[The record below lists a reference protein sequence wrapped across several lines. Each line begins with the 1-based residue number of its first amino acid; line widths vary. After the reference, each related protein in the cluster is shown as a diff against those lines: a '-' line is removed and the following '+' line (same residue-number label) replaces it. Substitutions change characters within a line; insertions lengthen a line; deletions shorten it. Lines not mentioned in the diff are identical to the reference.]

1 MHTYAA
7 SIAVR
12 ILTVASCK
20 GNRLG
25 GDSSVASDAAA
36 RLPGNPPRGKRMGA
50 DWLLPIYGL
59 IVGMLVGLTGMG
71 GGVLMTPLLVL
82 GLGMPATAAIGT
94 DLAYSSI
101 TKLAGTWQHWRQGTV
116 DMRVVSALAIGSIPA
131 TLVAVA
137 TLFYLHSVNATVV
150 DAVLERFIGVMLVVA
165 ATLMLQK
172 LWRNTRGTAEPP
184 SEHLVTYPTGRL
196 MAIGAFGGFLVGLTS
211 IGSGSLII
219 ALLVITVSLTPE
231 KLVGTDVAHAFLL
244 VGAAALAHLFVL
256 NDVDVVLAG
265 KLLVGSIPG
274 VLIGSR
280 LTVWVPRRPLQ
291 AGLVVLLLTTAVSR
305 LR

>member
-1 MHTYAA
+1 
-7 SIAVR
+7 
-12 ILTVASCK
+12 
-20 GNRLG
+20 
-25 GDSSVASDAAA
+25 
-36 RLPGNPPRGKRMGA
+36 
-50 DWLLPIYGL
+50 
-59 IVGMLVGLTGMG
+59 
-71 GGVLMTPLLVL
+71 MTPLLVL

-94 DLAYSSI
+94 DLAYSSV

-116 DMRVVSALAIGSIPA
+116 DMHVVRGLAIGSVPA
-131 TLVAVA
+131 TLAAVA
-137 TLFYLHSVNATVV
+137 TLYVLHSVDATAV
-150 DAVLERFIGVMLVVA
+150 DALLERFIGVMLVVA
-165 ATLMLQK
+165 AALMIHK
-172 LWRNTRGTAEPP
+172 LWRGTATLPAQ
-184 SEHLVTYPTGRL
+184 HLVTYPTGKL

-219 ALLVITVSLTPE
+219 ALLVITVSLAPE

-256 NDVDVVLAG
+256 NDVDVALAG

-291 AGLVVLLLTTAVSR
+291 AGLAVLLLTSAVSL

>member
-1 MHTYAA
+1 
-7 SIAVR
+7 
-12 ILTVASCK
+12 
-20 GNRLG
+20 
-25 GDSSVASDAAA
+25 
-36 RLPGNPPRGKRMGA
+36 MGA

-59 IVGMLVGLTGMG
+59 VVGMLVGLTGMG

-82 GLGMPATAAIGT
+82 GLGMPATAAVGT

-116 DMRVVSALAIGSIPA
+116 DIRVVRAMAIGSVPA

-137 TLFYLHSVNATVV
+137 MLFLLHSIDATAV
-150 DAVLERFIGVMLVVA
+150 DVLLERFIGVMLVVA
-165 ATLMLQK
+165 AALMLQK
-172 LWRNTRGTAEPP
+172 LWRARRGVVEPIP
-184 SEHLVTYPTGRL
+184 DHLAKYPTGKL
-196 MAIGAFGGFLVGLTS
+196 IAIGAFGGFLVGLTS

-219 ALLVITVSLTPE
+219 ALLVITISLTPE

-244 VGAAALAHLFVL
+244 VGAAAIAHFFVL
-256 NDVDVVLAG
+256 RDVDVALAG

-291 AGLVVLLLTTAVSR
+291 VGLAVLLLTTAVTM

>member
-1 MHTYAA
+1 
-7 SIAVR
+7 
-12 ILTVASCK
+12 
-20 GNRLG
+20 
-25 GDSSVASDAAA
+25 
-36 RLPGNPPRGKRMGA
+36 MGA

-59 IVGMLVGLTGMG
+59 VVGMLVGLTGMG

-82 GLGMPATAAIGT
+82 GLGMPATAAVGT

-116 DMRVVSALAIGSIPA
+116 DIRVVRAMAIGSVPA

-137 TLFYLHSVNATVV
+137 MLFLLHSVDATAV
-150 DAVLERFIGVMLVVA
+150 DVVLERFIGVMLVVA
-165 ATLMLQK
+165 SALMLQK
-172 LWRNTRGTAEPP
+172 LWRARRGAVNLLPD
-184 SEHLVTYPTGRL
+184 HLETYPTRKL
-196 MAIGAFGGFLVGLTS
+196 IAIGAFGGFLVGLTS

-219 ALLVITVSLTPE
+219 ALLVITISLTPE

-244 VGAAALAHLFVL
+244 VGAAAIAHFFVL
-256 NDVDVVLAG
+256 QDVDVALAG

-291 AGLVVLLLTTAVSR
+291 VGLAVLLLTTAVTM

>member
-1 MHTYAA
+1 
-7 SIAVR
+7 
-12 ILTVASCK
+12 
-20 GNRLG
+20 
-25 GDSSVASDAAA
+25 
-36 RLPGNPPRGKRMGA
+36 MGA

-59 IVGMLVGLTGMG
+59 VVGMLVGLTGMG

-82 GLGMPATAAIGT
+82 GLGMPATAAVGT

-116 DMRVVSALAIGSIPA
+116 DVRVVRALAIGSVPA

-137 TLFYLHSVNATVV
+137 TLFLLHSVDATAV
-150 DAVLERFIGVMLVVA
+150 DTLLERFIGVMLVVA
-165 ATLMLQK
+165 AALMLQK
-172 LWRNTRGTAEPP
+172 LWRARRGAADAVPDHQV
-184 SEHLVTYPTGRL
+184 SYPTGKL
-196 MAIGAFGGFLVGLTS
+196 IAIGAFGGFLVGLTS

-219 ALLVITVSLTPE
+219 ALLVITISLTPE

-244 VGAAALAHLFVL
+244 VGAAAIAHFIVL
-256 NDVDVVLAG
+256 QDVDVALAG

-291 AGLVVLLLTTAVSR
+291 VGLAVLLLTTAVTM

>member
-1 MHTYAA
+1 
-7 SIAVR
+7 
-12 ILTVASCK
+12 
-20 GNRLG
+20 
-25 GDSSVASDAAA
+25 
-36 RLPGNPPRGKRMGA
+36 MGA

-59 IVGMLVGLTGMG
+59 IVGLLVGLTGMG

-116 DMRVVSALAIGSIPA
+116 DMRVVRALAIGSIPA

-137 TLFYLHSVNATVV
+137 TLFFLHSVDATAV
-150 DAVLERFIGVMLVVA
+150 DIVLERFIGVMLVVA
-165 ATLMLQK
+165 AAMMLQK
-172 LWRNTRGTAEPP
+172 LWRSTRGTTPVP
-184 SEHLVTYPTGRL
+184 LQLLVTYPTRKL

-219 ALLVITVSLTPE
+219 ALLVITVSLSPE

-256 NDVDVVLAG
+256 KDVDVLLAG
-265 KLLVGSIPG
+265 KLLIGSIPG

-280 LTVWVPRRPLQ
+280 LTVWMPRRPLQ
-291 AGLVVLLLTTAVSR
+291 AGLVVLLLTTAVSL

>member
-1 MHTYAA
+1 
-7 SIAVR
+7 
-12 ILTVASCK
+12 
-20 GNRLG
+20 
-25 GDSSVASDAAA
+25 
-36 RLPGNPPRGKRMGA
+36 MGA

-59 IVGMLVGLTGMG
+59 VVGMLVGLTGMG

-82 GLGMPATAAIGT
+82 GLGMPATAAVGT

-116 DMRVVSALAIGSIPA
+116 DTRVVKAMALGSVPA

-137 TLFYLHSVNATVV
+137 MLFLLQSVDATVL
-150 DAVLERFIGVMLVVA
+150 DAVLERFIGIMLVVA
-165 ATLMLQK
+165 GVLMVQK
-172 LWRNTRGTAEPP
+172 LWRARRGDIVALPD
-184 SEHLVTYPTGRL
+184 HLVAFPTGKL
-196 MAIGAFGGFLVGLTS
+196 IAIGAFGGFLVGLTS

-219 ALLVITVSLTPE
+219 ALLVITISLTPE

-244 VGAAALAHLFVL
+244 VGAAAVAHFFVL
-256 NDVDVVLAG
+256 QDVDVALAA

-280 LTVWVPRRPLQ
+280 LAVWVPRRPLQ
-291 AGLVVLLLTTAVSR
+291 AGLAVLLFTSAATM